1 MYEISSTTE
10 TTYADSWMLTTNTR
24 GKYSYLFLLI
34 EGFPGSSKVK
44 NLLASTRDEAFIPGL
59 EGTIPWRRAWEPT
72 QVFVP
77 GKSHGQRR
85 LAGYS
90 PLCHKEMQLNNY
102 RSEDRVLKSTELA
115 IVVRKAESRIKP
127 INTIISL

>member
-10 TTYADSWMLTTNTR
+10 ATYADSWMLTTNTR
-24 GKYSYLFLLI
+24 GKYSYFFLQI
-34 EGFPGSSKVK
+34 EGFPDSSKVK
-44 NLLASTRDEAFIPGL
+44 NLLDSTRDEALIPGL

-72 QVFVP
+72 PVFVS
-77 GKSHGQRR
+77 GKSHGQRS

-90 PLCHKEMQLNNY
+90 PLFHKETQLNNY
-102 RSEDRVLKSTELA
+102 RSEGRVLKSTKLA

-127 INTIISL
+127 INMIISL